1 MGGEMGRSASEQ
13 EIFRVVAVPLVTK
26 GETSTRAL
34 LAVFCVADASLS
46 ALERVETR
54 AKLAV
59 AVLSA
64 EREREAAVTNK
75 QREKS
80 LLEASRDAIVLLNA
94 TGEPIASNCA
104 ARTLLLAPWGQA
116 EENRAAGDD
125 SLRGGTRFTD
135 YFRARDREKVTAW
148 LQRAVG
154 SLRDRETDS
163 PEFELECGARARL
176 QTREVEPGRLVV
188 MLLPSVNADRAAE
201 QTRAEAELLGLS
213 EWLDQGVLI
222 FDAEENIQ
230 LMNVRF
236 AQLAGLAPNEMD
248 RLKTLG
254 ALSARLRDH
263 SAE

>member
-135 YFRARDREKVTAW
+135 YFRARDRAVLRWQRTA
-148 LQRAVG
+148 
-154 SLRDRETDS
+154 
-163 PEFELECGARARL
+163 P
-176 QTREVEPGRLVV
+176 
-188 MLLPSVNADRAAE
+188 
-201 QTRAEAELLGLS
+201 
-213 EWLDQGVLI
+213 
-222 FDAEENIQ
+222 
-230 LMNVRF
+230 
-236 AQLAGLAPNEMD
+236 
-248 RLKTLG
+248 
-254 ALSARLRDH
+254 H
-263 SAE
+263 